1 MPIYAK
7 GMKFN
12 SQMIQA
18 LDKCRLIALGTVGV
32 DYVDVAA
39 ATEKGIPVTN
49 CPDTFIEEVA
59 DHAMMLLL
67 ATHRRAIEQDRM
79 VREGRWTE
87 GRPQLLK
94 VPRLMGQT
102 LGFIAFGRVARAVAE
117 RARAFGL
124 RMLAYDP
131 FLDELNISALGVEP
145 ASLAELLSRSDF
157 ISMHLPATP
166 EAVGFLKEQHFRQM
180 KPNAIFINT
189 GRGPTVH
196 EPALIKAL
204 QEKWIAGAGLDVLQI
219 EPVKPDNPL
228 LKMPHVDPLAAQR
241 LGVGP
246 LRSRAQ
252 APRRAGAGPGAGGPL
267 ADVVRQSDGVAGER
281 PAPLAADLHAA
292 RPECL
297 MDALSKAKAPLP
309 LRGGRKTRHE
319 LAPPTCANRSAH
331 EACGA
336 NSFGASG
343 GGVCRA
349 LTPTRNAIGLKTA
362 DGVWSLLSR
371 TAVSSPWRS
380 VLPPPGGGARERSW
394 DCQSAPQVAGDP
406 MPGGA
411 LLELGRHL
419 AAQRQLADRAAGV
432 EMAARRRPDRVRHVA
447 LQHDALA
454 LGLGIGDGHGREQR
468 LGVGMQRRGVEVL
481 APRRSR
487 RCGPDT
493 SRPRGWR
500 CARPPTGRGR

>member
-1 MPIYAK
+1 MPKFRIVTPAGASFSTAGGGYAHEMEALEGLDAEIVECPATQEGFIAAARDADAVYAK

-79 VREGRWTE
+79 VREGRWAE

-117 RARAFGL
+117 RARPFGL
-124 RMLAYDP
+124 RMLAHDP

-145 ASLAELLSRSDF
+145 ASLSEVLSRSDF

-189 GRGPTVH
+189 GRGPTVN

-204 QEKWIAGAGLDVLQI
+204 QEKWIAGAGLDVLQV
-219 EPVKPDNPL
+219 EPAKPDNPL
-228 LKMPHVDPLAAQR
+228 LKMPHVILSPHNASASSRFDP
-241 LGVGP
+241 G
-246 LRSRAQ
+246 AQ
-252 APRRAGAGPGAGGPL
+252 APRRPGARAGALGPL
-267 ADVVRQSDGVAGER
+267 ADVVRQSDGVAGKR

-292 RPECL
+292 RPER
-297 MDALSKAKAPLP
+297 
-309 LRGGRKTRHE
+309 LRR
-319 LAPPTCANRSAH
+319 
-331 EACGA
+331 
-336 NSFGASG
+336 FG
-343 GGVCRA
+343 
-349 LTPTRNAIGLKTA
+349 
-362 DGVWSLLSR
+362 
-371 TAVSSPWRS
+371 
-380 VLPPPGGGARERSW
+380 
-394 DCQSAPQVAGDP
+394 
-406 MPGGA
+406 
-411 LLELGRHL
+411 
-419 AAQRQLADRAAGV
+419 
-432 EMAARRRPDRVRHVA
+432 
-447 LQHDALA
+447 
-454 LGLGIGDGHGREQR
+454 
-468 LGVGMQRRGVEVL
+468 
-481 APRRSR
+481 
-487 RCGPDT
+487 
-493 SRPRGWR
+493 
-500 CARPPTGRGR
+500 